1 MSVQRAPAILAL
13 LLFVAL
19 CASLAYW
26 LLQWFAPAPRPVA
39 APPEAAR
46 SIAPVAAASALFGGR
61 PQDSGGV
68 QVQLR
73 GILQAGKA
81 SVAIIAAEG
90 KPPRALRIDAEVV
103 PGLTIKE
110 IGARTVVLSG
120 RGAERELS
128 LPAFAAQEGGTSVQ
142 TVGVAAEPPPPQPPP
157 QQQLQIQPQ
166 PSSPPQQPVP
176 AAAPPSSAGA
186 SEGGSSAAGGGA
198 AETSSP
204 RGQPA
209 GPQGASSAQP
219 NRATASPQSPQSPPS
234 APAVPQ
240 LPRPPLR

>member
-1 MSVQRAPAILAL
+1 MQRAPAILAL
-13 LLFVAL
+13 LLFAAL

-26 LLQWFAPAPRPVA
+26 LLQWFAPAPRAVA

-46 SIAPVAAASALFGGR
+46 TIAPVAAASALFGGR

-81 SVAIIAAEG
+81 SVAIISAEG
-90 KPPRALRIDAEVV
+90 KPPRALPVDAEVL
-103 PGLTIKE
+103 PGLTIRE
-110 IGARTVVLSG
+110 VGARTVVLSG
-120 RGAERELS
+120 RGAERELT

-142 TVGVAAEPPPPQPPP
+142 TVGVAPEPAQQQPQVQP
-157 QQQLQIQPQ
+157 QQQSQPL
-166 PSSPPQQPVP
+166 PQQQP
-176 AAAPPSSAGA
+176 ASPAAPPSSAGA
-186 SEGGSSAAGGGA
+186 SEGGSSAAGGGVTPEA
-198 AETSSP
+198 APS
-204 RGQPA
+204 RGKAGAQPE
-209 GPQGASSAQP
+209 GSSAQP
-219 NRATASPQSPQSPPS
+219 SNRASPAQPPSS

>member
-1 MSVQRAPAILAL
+1 MQRAPAILAL
-13 LLFVAL
+13 LLFAAL

-26 LLQWFAPAPRPVA
+26 LLQWFAPAPRAVA

-46 SIAPVAAASALFGGR
+46 AIAPVAAASALFGGR

-73 GILQAGKA
+73 GILQAGRA

-90 KPPRALRIDAEVV
+90 KPARALPVDAEVL
-103 PGLTIKE
+103 PGLTIRE

-128 LPAFAAQEGGTSVQ
+128 LPAFAAQEAGSSAQ
-142 TVGVAAEPPPPQPPP
+142 TVGVAPEPAQPPP
-157 QQQLQIQPQ
+157 SQ
-166 PSSPPQQPVP
+166 PPQQATPLQQQPASP
-176 AAAPPSSAGA
+176 AAPSSAGA
-186 SEGGSSAAGGGA
+186 SEGGSSAAGGGVTPD
-198 AETSSP
+198 TSP
-204 RGQPA
+204 ARGKPGAQQEGAPVQP
-209 GPQGASSAQP
+209 P
-219 NRATASPQSPQSPPS
+219 NRATASPAQLPSS

>member
-1 MSVQRAPAILAL
+1 MQRAPAILAL

-90 KPPRALRIDAEVV
+90 KPPHALRIDAEVV
-103 PGLTIKE
+103 PGLTVKE
-110 IGARTVVLSG
+110 IGARTVVLAG

-128 LPAFAAQEGGTSVQ
+128 LPPFAAQEGGTSVQ
-142 TVGVAAEPPPPQPPP
+142 TVGGAAEQQPPPPQQQP

-166 PSSPPQQPVP
+166 PSPQPQPVP
-176 AAAPPSSAGA
+176 AVAAPSSAGA
-186 SEGGSSAAGGGA
+186 SEGGSSAAGGSA

-219 NRATASPQSPQSPPS
+219 NRATASPQSPPS

-240 LPRPPLR
+240 LPKPPLR

>member
-1 MSVQRAPAILAL
+1 MSMQRAPAILAL

-90 KPPRALRIDAEVV
+90 KPARALRVDAEVV
-103 PGLTIKE
+103 PGLTVKE
-110 IGARTVVLSG
+110 IGARTVVLAG

-128 LPAFAAQEGGTSVQ
+128 LPAFAAQEVGTSVQ
-142 TVGVAAEPPPPQPPP
+142 SVGGAAEPQPPPPQQQP

-166 PSSPPQQPVP
+166 PSPQPQQQPVP
-176 AAAPPSSAGA
+176 AAAPPSSVGA

-204 RGQPA
+204 RGRPDA
-209 GPQGASSAQP
+209 PQA
-219 NRATASPQSPQSPPS
+219 ASPPPS

-240 LPRPPLR
+240 LPKPPLR